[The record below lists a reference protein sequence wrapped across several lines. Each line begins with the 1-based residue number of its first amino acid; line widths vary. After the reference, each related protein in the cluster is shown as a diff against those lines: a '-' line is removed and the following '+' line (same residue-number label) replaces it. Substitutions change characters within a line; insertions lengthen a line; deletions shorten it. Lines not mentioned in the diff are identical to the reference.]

1 MDCDPSLLNTDLE
14 LSSTLSS
21 FSSVLDT
28 LGPSLEDTL
37 CSCGPSLEETFSDL
51 FLLFSLLD
59 SLGDDELESF
69 LDDLAAGS
77 AEDLS
82 DNN

>member
-21 FSSVLDT
+21 FSVVFDT

-37 CSCGPSLEETFSDL
+37 CSCGPSLEVTFSDL
-51 FLLFSLLD
+51 LLLFSLLD

-82 DNN
+82 INN